1 MFAIFANYNNF
12 KHIFLSNCRRSSR
25 ILFYYVANVQLIFKF
40 LFHRSFAPQPA
51 AQREVH
57 SITHTLSLLLS
68 ASYDMF
74 YEYYMFEHEILNS
87 FLASS
92 IKLVFGQSAV
102 EPACL
107 ISFRVQQSACH
118 HHHQHR
124 HAITST
130 SSVNGLIDTPLTLY

>member
-40 LFHRSFAPQPA
+40 WFHRSFTPQPA
-51 AQREVH
+51 TERGTFISPSFLQRLM
-57 SITHTLSLLLS
+57 ICFMNII
-68 ASYDMF
+68 Y
-74 YEYYMFEHEILNS
+74 EHEILNS
-87 FLASS
+87 FLPSS

-107 ISFRVQQSACH
+107 ISFRVQL
-118 HHHQHR
+118 
-124 HAITST
+124 
-130 SSVNGLIDTPLTLY
+130 VP